1 MKYTLVVLN
10 KAKRDIKRY
19 KKKNS
24 KVIDKVEKT
33 LFELSNNPFK
43 RNLRTHK
50 VRTRENGIA
59 YGSRIT
65 GDLRVI
71 WKFEKGKIILILA
84 VGGHSG
90 KHSVY

>member
-1 MKYTLVVLN
+1 MKYTLIVLN

-24 KVIDKVEKT
+24 KVIDKIEKT
-33 LFELSNNPFK
+33 LFELSNQPFK

-50 VRTRENGIA
+50 VRAKKNGIV
-59 YGSRIT
+59 YSSRIT

-71 WKFEKGKIILILA
+71 WKFEQDKIILILA

>member
-1 MKYTLVVLN
+1 MKYSLVVLN

-19 KKKNS
+19 KKK
-24 KVIDKVEKT
+24 DKKIVEKIEKT
-33 LFELSNNPFK
+33 LLELGNNPFK
-43 RNLRTHK
+43 RSLGTHK
-50 VRTRENGIA
+50 VKTKDSGIA
-59 YGSRIT
+59 YSTRVT

-84 VGGHSG
+84 IGGHSG